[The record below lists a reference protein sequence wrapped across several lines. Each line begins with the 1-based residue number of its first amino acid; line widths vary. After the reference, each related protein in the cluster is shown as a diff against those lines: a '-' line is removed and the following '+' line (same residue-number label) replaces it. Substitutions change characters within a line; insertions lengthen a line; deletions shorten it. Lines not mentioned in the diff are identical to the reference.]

1 MEGPILGIDFLQ
13 IILHLFNFFI
23 LALGL
28 YLLIYKPVLK
38 FMDKRKSYFENLDK
52 DAKNLKNEAI
62 EYKNEYDSKIKNIEE
77 EISKMKSKSV
87 LSAQKQAED
96 IIKDAK
102 SQGDQI
108 IKDAKLTAESEKKKI
123 ISESNKA
130 IEDMLLDKTKD
141 ELINYEGNIDSFID
155 AFGDDK
161 NGKN

>member
-28 YLLIYKPVLK
+28 YILIYKPVLK

-77 EISKMKSKSV
+77 EISEMKSKSV
-87 LSAQKQAED
+87 LTAQKQAED
-96 IIKDAK
+96 IINDAK

-108 IKDAKLTAESEKKKI
+108 IKDARLTAESEKKKI

-161 NGKN
+161 DGKN